1 MVTLTQNLYLVDEV
15 KLALSTALL
24 KKADLNECHY
34 WLNELSLSLDE
45 TEVRKYLQGV
55 YYDFYYMLDSTLL
68 FLSECLD
75 DVKTL
80 VERLF
85 QLHATP
91 VVFLL
96 GQMKTERPKIIY
108 INKKGS
114 AVASWLAAIK
124 DERLYPFMRAVN
136 KSQNQYNFDGIS
148 YYANKLLMHI
158 GGEEIVEALCTYYK
172 SPFIK
177 KSDLNGIHDD
187 LQYVLAIYAKLQLLC
202 KGYKTV
208 ERVRTVKNMRTV
220 EPVMNY
226 SIPLSIGAFKLERWQ
241 NKENALD
248 ACADVNALWKRL
260 MHDPIL
266 IAFGLSLS
274 LASSLTETLFA
285 VANYIKAQLDEAEME
300 NFIGVDEENTEMMDY
315 YTNIVLEQKEKQR
328 LWLEKLNKEYS
339 PNVVRVKEIMPS
351 FACVWLNDVFPDI
364 EPELLRLMQYKM
376 LA

>member
-1 MVTLTQNLYLVDEV
+1 M
-15 KLALSTALL
+15 

-68 FLSECLD
+68 FLTECLD

-85 QLHATP
+85 QLDATP

-136 KSQNQYNFDGIS
+136 KSQHNYDGIS

-158 GGEEIVEALCTYYK
+158 GGEEIVKALCSYYK

-187 LQYVLAIYAKLQLLC
+187 LQYVLAVYAKLQFLR

-208 ERVRTVKNMRTV
+208 ERARTVEAMRTV

-241 NKENALD
+241 NKENASAD
-248 ACADVNALWKRL
+248 ANALWKRL

-274 LASSLTETLFA
+274 LTSSLTDTLFA

-315 YTNIVLEQKEKQR
+315 YTNIVLEQKENQR
-328 LWLEKLNKEYS
+328 LWLENLNKEHS
-339 PNVVRVKEIMPS
+339 PNVVRIKEMLPS

-364 EPELLRLMQYKM
+364 EPELLHLMQYKM
-376 LA
+376 LV

>member
-15 KLALSTALL
+15 KLALLTALL

-55 YYDFYYMLDSTLL
+55 YYDFYYMLDSSSL

-75 DVKTL
+75 VKTL
-80 VERLF
+80 VEILF

-136 KSQNQYNFDGIS
+136 KSQNQHNFDGIS

-158 GGEEIVEALCTYYK
+158 GGEEIVKALCTYYK

-187 LQYVLAIYAKLQLLC
+187 LQYILAVYAKLQFLC

-208 ERVRTVKNMRTV
+208 KDMRTV
-220 EPVMNY
+220 ESVMDY

-241 NKENALD
+241 NKED
-248 ACADVNALWKRL
+248 TCADVNALWKRL

-274 LASSLTETLFA
+274 SASSLTDTLFA
-285 VANYIKAQLDEAEME
+285 VANYIKSQLDETEME
-300 NFIGVDEENTEMMDY
+300 NFIGVDEENTESMDY

-328 LWLEKLNKEYS
+328 LWLENLNKEYS
-339 PNVVRVKEIMPS
+339 PNVVRIKEMLPS

-364 EPELLRLMQYKM
+364 EPELLCLMQYKM